1 MKEMNTVLIA
11 IESDKSVVR
20 KMELSWI
27 MCKKG
32 LYDEYECE
40 CVEIDPENIQTE
52 SNETSRVCE
61 YWLFKN

>member
-1 MKEMNTVLIA
+1 MNTVLIA

-40 CVEIDPENIQTE
+40 CIEIDYGIMDMNWVTVFE
-52 SNETSRVCE
+52 V
-61 YWLFKN
+61 

>member
-1 MKEMNTVLIA
+1 MKEMNTVLIV
-11 IESDKSVVR
+11 IESDKKIVR

-40 CVEIDPENIQTE
+40 CIEIDYGIMDMNWVTVFE
-52 SNETSRVCE
+52 V
-61 YWLFKN
+61 

>member
-40 CVEIDPENIQTE
+40 CVEIDCGIMDMNWVIVFE
-52 SNETSRVCE
+52 V
-61 YWLFKN
+61 

>member
-1 MKEMNTVLIA
+1 MIVLLGYWYYWIKEMHTVLIV

-32 LYDEYECE
+32 LFNEYESE
-40 CVEIDPENIQTE
+40 CIEIVE
-52 SNETSRVCE
+52 
-61 YWLFKN
+61 L

>member
-20 KMELSWI
+20 KMELSWK

-40 CVEIDPENIQTE
+40 CIEIDYGIMDMNWVTVFE
-52 SNETSRVCE
+52 V
-61 YWLFKN
+61 